1 MMMSSYNILLDPE
14 TGAVTDLVDRE
25 MAGLMMTRNGS

>member
-25 MAGLMMTRNGS
+25 MAGFRPE